1 MHPRERCLALAELL
15 FKRKEQLPLPLI
27 DEAKRL
33 NISLDR
39 FIVTEEE
46 KTKPTIKES
55 PHDSES

>member
-1 MHPRERCLALAELL
+1 MALAELL

-46 KTKPTIKES
+46 KTKPTIKER
-55 PHDSES
+55 PDVSES